1 MRGRDRMLVALR
13 RGQPDVVPV
22 WELIINEP
30 VIRAIC
36 GDCSYADLIEVL
48 DMDGCTAG
56 EDVRFEELGG
66 GCYRCEWGITWGT
79 GAGGILYP
87 LKGPI
92 RDFRDVRDY
101 EPPDPDADY
110 RLESLA
116 QLVDRFKGE
125 RCIVF
130 LGHDAFEFSHYLVGG
145 MHRLFRLY
153 YEKPEL
159 AHELAEKI
167 VEYKARVMERAVRMG
182 ADVLLSGDDYADKHG
197 PFLSPRMFRIF
208 VLPYLKRVVSVA
220 KRLGVPFIKH
230 TDGNVW
236 PILDMIVEA
245 GVDALHP
252 IEPAAG
258 MDIGEVKR
266 RYGDR
271 IAVVGN
277 IDCTV
282 VLPLLSE
289 KEVEE
294 VVKETIAKAAPGG
307 GFILSS
313 SNSIHPGVKPENFL
327 AMVRAARRYGRYP
340 ISEDLVRQYSHRNFY
355 AKLFAQPLRRA

>member
-1 MRGRDRMLVALR
+1 
-13 RGQPDVVPV
+13 
-22 WELIINEP
+22 
-30 VIRAIC
+30 
-36 GDCSYADLIEVL
+36 
-48 DMDGCTAG
+48 
-56 EDVRFEELGG
+56 
-66 GCYRCEWGITWGT
+66 
-79 GAGGILYP
+79 
-87 LKGPI
+87 
-92 RDFRDVRDY
+92 
-101 EPPDPDADY
+101 
-110 RLESLA
+110 
-116 QLVDRFKGE
+116 
-125 RCIVF
+125 
-130 LGHDAFEFSHYLVGG
+130 
-145 MHRLFRLY
+145 Y
-153 YEKPEL
+153 YERPEL

-167 VEYKARVMERAVRMG
+167 VEYKARVMERAVKMG

-197 PFLSPRMFRIF
+197 PFLSPRTFRRF

-277 IDCTV
+277 VDCTI
-282 VLPLLSE
+282 VLPLLTE
-289 KEVEE
+289 REVEE

-340 ISEDLVRQYSHRNFY
+340 ISDDLIRQYSRRNFY
-355 AKLFAQPLRRA
+355 AKIFAQRPARGGA